1 MLEIILHVVL
11 EFQFRIENCRILKQT
26 GTWESL
32 ATTLL
37 PALFYSHHFKASRRV
52 SFRSGSH
59 HITPLSKFS
68 TGFPLLLEESSS
80 SSFPIECPWDLSPC
94 HLSDP
99 TPCIPFCQRLVPQ
112 PHHFSCEG
120 TSTPS
125 SFPSQIFCASC
136 SLCWKHSSPD
146 LQIVVT
152 FSSLRSQLEHHF
164 LSFLAFQAFSPPL
177 SLTLPFHIF
186 WPFYIFSPSCWF
198 IYCQSLS
205 CLTAPLE

>member
-1 MLEIILHVVL
+1 M
-11 EFQFRIENCRILKQT
+11 
-26 GTWESL
+26 
-32 ATTLL
+32 
-37 PALFYSHHFKASRRV
+37 

-80 SSFPIECPWDLSPC
+80 SSFPIECPWDLGPC

-99 TPCIPFCQRLVPQ
+99 TPCIPFCRHLVPQ

-136 SLCWKHSSPD
+136 SLCWKHSSPRSSSSCHF
-146 LQIVVT
+146 LLVTCLSWNIT
-152 FSSLRSQLEHHF
+152 FSVSLPSRT
-164 LSFLAFQAFSPPL
+164 SPLHSL
-177 SLTLPFHIF
+177 SLYHFIFFGHFIFFHHLVGL
-186 WPFYIFSPSCWF
+186 F
-198 IYCQSLS
+198 IASLS
-205 CLTAPLE
+205 PA